1 MEERLDLYRASRDDL
16 VGLVVAQREQIRDL
30 ERRLAWQAEEMAT
43 LRASVADLTAR
54 VGDLLAAREAM
65 PADDA
70 DDGNGAPAAP
80 RGMPGLKPAATRRRA
95 VTTTR
100 RRRGRGYGRARMVP
114 TVRHEHAL
122 ADCPRCRV
130 PLAGGTVVRT
140 REVIEVPL
148 GPPVVTEHV
157 YLERRCSRC
166 GGCWSPGPEVDG
178 LVVGQGRLGVGVLSL
193 IAWLREEGRLPVA
206 VIQRY
211 LAQVHGLALSVGAIV
226 GAVQTVAARA
236 GPVVTEYRAAIRASP
251 VVHAD
256 ETGWREDGTNGY
268 TWTFSTP
275 QVRYFAHGGRD
286 AGMLA
291 DALGTDFAGVL
302 VSDFYGVYT
311 AAEGLRHQ
319 YCWAHLLRDIDEVA
333 QRHRRDAAV
342 RGWADGIHRLFGRAQ
357 EAAAL
362 ADPDGRCRA
371 RQALERALLTLC
383 APYLRPRPA
392 PAADAEAPVAGVPV
406 ADEAAPVAEAADPA
420 PAVLCRRIER
430 YLGDLFV
437 FVEDPAVPPTN
448 NAAERALRP
457 LVTSRKISGGTRSE
471 TGTDTKMT
479 LASLFGTWRL
489 QGRNPLDECRHL
501 LASPQT

>member
-16 VGLVVAQREQIRDL
+16 IALVVAQREQIRDL
-30 ERRLAWQAEEMAT
+30 ERRLAWQAEDLAT

-54 VGDLLAAREAM
+54 VGDLLAAAEAA
-65 PADDA
+65 PPDDPDA
-70 DDGNGAPAAP
+70 GESAGTGP
-80 RGMPGLKPAATRRRA
+80 RGMPGLKPATAARPS
-95 VTTTR
+95 TTR
-100 RRRGRGYGRARMVP
+100 RRRGRGYGRTRMVP

-122 ADCPRCRV
+122 AHCPRCCV
-130 PLAGGTVVRT
+130 PLRGGTVTRT

-148 GPPVVTEHV
+148 GPPTVTEHV
-157 YLERRCSRC
+157 YLERRCAHC
-166 GGCWSPGPEVDG
+166 GGCWSPGPELDG

-211 LAQVHGLALSVGAIV
+211 LAQVHGLTLSVGAIV
-226 GAVQTVAARA
+226 GAVQTVATRA
-236 GPVVTEYRAAIRASP
+236 EAVVTGYREAIRASP

-275 QVRYFAHGGRD
+275 EVRYFVHGGRD
-286 AGMLA
+286 AGVLA
-291 DALGTDFAGVL
+291 DVLGAGFAGVV
-302 VSDFYGVYT
+302 VSDFYVVYT

-319 YCWAHLLRDIDEVA
+319 YCWAHLLRDVDEVV

-342 RGWADGIHRLFGRAQ
+342 RGWADGIHRLFQRAQ

-362 ADPDGRCRA
+362 PDSGARSRA
-371 RQALERALLTLC
+371 RQDLERALLTRC

-392 PAADAEAPVAGVPV
+392 PTADGEPPVAVP
-406 ADEAAPVAEAADPA
+406 EEPA
-420 PAVLCRRIER
+420 PAVLCRRMER
-430 YLGDLFV
+430 HLGDLFV
-437 FVEDPAVPPTN
+437 FVEDPAVPATN

-471 TGTDTKMT
+471 TGTDAKMT

-489 QGRNPLDECRHL
+489 QGRNPLAECRRL
-501 LASPQT
+501 LASPQS